1 MPVLGQVRATN
12 IAICNESEFWCATHC
27 GEAGIPLASPVGRK
41 TCSFFRCSMDLFFR
55 CSMVRGP
62 RPSAVLC
69 CAPSTTCWNMAASVQ
84 LWRTWSRSSR
94 SCYLIRRRLQASCP
108 ILPYLELTASLAQL
122 PRLRAGMGM
131 AASPQQHR
139 FTKRL
144 LPWAGKLR
152 EAAAYGLGVC
162 AKHGGAQFGVY
173 APQVVQAL
181 SEMLSAEPKVRRP
194 LVSIQNLTCRH
205 TNSKADCDAPA
216 HYCHMPHMIW
226 LVLPAYSLCL
236 TAPWPPVPFGL
247 WPVHYIMPLQLT
259 ARGAW
264 FSALGYIVCLYRLLA
279 AHGSRRWRRS
289 ARCVCTKAR

>member
-1 MPVLGQVRATN
+1 MLDG
-12 IAICNESEFWCATHC
+12 S
-27 GEAGIPLASPVGRK
+27 
-41 TCSFFRCSMDLFFR
+41 
-55 CSMVRGP
+55 
-62 RPSAVLC
+62 RPTAERRLVLC
-69 CAPSTTCWNMAASVQ
+69 AVDDLLEHGGERAALAHMEPFIPILLSNSKEASGIVPYPALSGANSQ
-84 LWRTWSRSSR
+84 SRS
-94 SCYLIRRRLQASCP
+94 AS
-108 ILPYLELTASLAQL
+108 ASQ
-122 PRLRAGMGM
+122 AGMGM

-247 WPVHYIMPLQLT
+247 
-259 ARGAW
+259 
-264 FSALGYIVCLYRLLA
+264 
-279 AHGSRRWRRS
+279 
-289 ARCVCTKAR
+289 